1 MFKHGMRNLNGTLRQ
16 RSVRDGNQPQP
27 QTSDR
32 RRLHWRLTWPAPR
45 GLRLPRSKPYNSSV
59 QSSGVPQQRRGRD
72 GTAGKVL
79 FHAFPISNIS
89 KKIQRPLAEHFLV
102 PIQPDNWMVYCI
114 DEEYMKNF
122 VGHFY
127 YMEGHWSVGQ
137 ELRGLLASS
146 FMNSAAEGDEK
157 ENG

>member
-1 MFKHGMRNLNGTLRQ
+1 MEWETSMGHLDKVFQGWEPASAPDFGPPQAALATYLACAKRTEAATQQALQQLCSELGGASAAGEGMGQLERCFSDIKHLQ
-16 RSVRDGNQPQP
+16 
-27 QTSDR
+27 
-32 RRLHWRLTWPAPR
+32 
-45 GLRLPRSKPYNSSV
+45 K
-59 QSSGVPQQRRGRD
+59 
-72 GTAGKVL
+72 
-79 FHAFPISNIS
+79 
-89 KKIQRPLAEHFLV
+89 PLAEHFLV
-102 PIQPDNWMVYCI
+102 PIQPHNWMVYCR